1 MCFVQGVV
9 ALTVLESLSFSNVIF
24 YCQFY
29 DLIIET
35 LFWFLLPLPC
45 PCCPLH

>member
-24 YCQFY
+24 FMASSFTAEP
-29 DLIIET
+29 I
-35 LFWFLLPLPC
+35 
-45 PCCPLH
+45 

>member
-24 YCQFY
+24 MASNFTAEPIL
-29 DLIIET
+29 DI
-35 LFWFLLPLPC
+35 
-45 PCCPLH
+45 

>member
-24 YCQFY
+24 
-29 DLIIET
+29 LWP
-35 LFWFLLPLPC
+35 LALLQSRYRIFKPDTDINIR
-45 PCCPLH
+45 